1 MSTATKHRVA
11 LVCDFF
17 YPRLGGVEMHIWSL
31 AQKLVQK
38 GHKVI
43 IITHGYPGPK
53 LDNGVKKS
61 RRIGVRYL
69 PGPIKVY
76 YCPLMEMVDGDIFPT
91 FSVSLPLFRHILIRE
106 KIEIVH
112 GHQATSVMTL
122 EACMYATTLGLASVY
137 TDHSLFGFED
147 IASLHLN
154 KVLKIM
160 LATVDASVCV
170 SHACRDNLILRAALD
185 PTAVH
190 VVPNAVEADK
200 FVPNPSQRSKDR

>member
-1 MSTATKHRVA
+1 
-11 LVCDFF
+11 
-17 YPRLGGVEMHIWSL
+17 MHIWSL
-31 AQKLVQK
+31 AQKLVLK

-43 IITHGYPGPK
+43 VITHGYPGPK
-53 LDNGVKKS
+53 GEHNDLNKKS

-76 YCPLMEMVDGDIFPT
+76 YCPLMEMVDSDIFPT

-106 KIEIVH
+106 RIEIVH

-122 EACMYATTLGLASVY
+122 EACMFASTLGLASVY

-154 KVLKIM
+154 KVLKVM

-170 SHACRDNLILRAALD
+170 SHACRDNLILRASLD
-185 PTAVH
+185 ASTVH
-190 VVPNAVEADK
+190 VVPNAVDADK
-200 FVPNPSQRSKDR
+200 FKPDPSKRSKDR

>member
-1 MSTATKHRVA
+1 
-11 LVCDFF
+11 
-17 YPRLGGVEMHIWSL
+17 
-31 AQKLVQK
+31 
-38 GHKVI
+38 
-43 IITHGYPGPK
+43 
-53 LDNGVKKS
+53 
-61 RRIGVRYL
+61 
-69 PGPIKVY
+69 
-76 YCPLMEMVDGDIFPT
+76 
-91 FSVSLPLFRHILIRE
+91 
-106 KIEIVH
+106 
-112 GHQATSVMTL
+112 
-122 EACMYATTLGLASVY
+122 MYATTLGLASVY